1 MLPPE
6 APNPYK
12 SNPLYDQLSSTPAP
26 QAGPAVAY
34 FLAHHGVTVALLP
47 LGGADTP
54 AWQALLQRIGWR
66 AEVHGGVL
74 LMRPART

>member
-1 MLPPE
+1 
-6 APNPYK
+6 
-12 SNPLYDQLSSTPAP
+12 
-26 QAGPAVAY
+26 VAY